1 MKNSA
6 VIVLLMMILQGCSYG
21 AMNTKAVTYSGLN
34 ASPMEMAQAY
44 ATIEN
49 TDMDIRTRRALLKK
63 CLEDNNLAYCDRMYG
78 FGNGYGNWGLGST
91 TPAQS
96 DRTYYWNAH

>member
-6 VIVLLMMILQGCSYG
+6 IIAVLMMILYGCSYG
-21 AMNTKAVTYSGLN
+21 SMTTKAVSYGGFG
-34 ASPMEMAQAY
+34 ASPIEMAQAY

-49 TDMDIRTRRALLKK
+49 TDMDVRTRRALLKK
-63 CLEDNNLAYCDRMYG
+63 CLDENDVRYCDRMYG
-78 FGNGYGNWGLGST
+78 FGNGYGNWGLGFT

-96 DRTYYWNAH
+96 DRSYYWNAR